1 MNNINIAVVNFE
13 QNLKNLIAQSGLPIT
28 VVQLILKNT
37 QYEVETQK
45 QEYLVRLKA
54 EMDAAMRVE
63 DSESTTPQVSEE
75 E

>member
-1 MNNINIAVVNFE
+1 MNNINIAVINFE

>member
-13 QNLKNLIAQSGLPIT
+13 RNLKNLIAQAGLPIT
-28 VVQLILKNT
+28 VVQLILKDT

-45 QEYLVRLKA
+45 QEYFMRLKV
-54 EMDAAMRVE
+54 EMDAATRGE
-63 DSESTTPQVSEE
+63 DFESTTPQGNEE

>member
-1 MNNINIAVVNFE
+1 MNNINIAVINFE

-28 VVQLILKNT
+28 IVQLILKNT
-37 QYEVETQK
+37 QYEVDTQK
-45 QEYLVRLKA
+45 QEYFMRLKA
-54 EMDAAMRVE
+54 EMDAAMQVE

>member
-1 MNNINIAVVNFE
+1 MNNINIAVINFE
-13 QNLKNLIAQSGLPIT
+13 QSLKNLIAQSGLPIT

-45 QEYLVRLKA
+45 QEYLMRLKA
-54 EMDAAMRVE
+54 EMDAAMQVE

>member
-1 MNNINIAVVNFE
+1 MNNINIAVINFE

-45 QEYLVRLKA
+45 QEYLMRLKA
-54 EMDAAMRVE
+54 EMDAAMQVE
-63 DSESTTPQVSEE
+63 DSELTTPQVSEE

>member
-45 QEYLVRLKA
+45 QEYFMRLKA

>member
-1 MNNINIAVVNFE
+1 MNNINIAIINFE

-45 QEYLVRLKA
+45 QEYLMRLKM
-54 EMDAAMRVE
+54 EMDAAMQVE
-63 DSESTTPQVSEE
+63 DSESTAPQVSEE

>member
-1 MNNINIAVVNFE
+1 MNNINIKIINFE
-13 QNLKNLIAQSGLPIT
+13 QNLKNLIAQSELPIT

-45 QEYLVRLKA
+45 QEYLMRLKM
-54 EMDAAMRVE
+54 EMDAAMQVE
-63 DSESTTPQVSEE
+63 DSESTTPQIIEE

>member
-1 MNNINIAVVNFE
+1 MNNINIAVINFE

-45 QEYLVRLKA
+45 QEYLMRLKA
-54 EMDAAMRVE
+54 EMDAAMQVE

>member
-1 MNNINIAVVNFE
+1 MDNINIAIINFE
-13 QNLKNLIAQSGLPIT
+13 QNLKNLIAQSGFPIT

-45 QEYLVRLKA
+45 QEYLMRLKA
-54 EMDAAMRVE
+54 EMDAAMQVE
-63 DSESTTPQVSEE
+63 NSESTTPQVNEE

>member
-1 MNNINIAVVNFE
+1 MNNINIAIVNFE

-37 QYEVETQK
+37 QYEVEVQK
-45 QEYLVRLKA
+45 QEYLMRLKA
-54 EMDAAMRVE
+54 EMDAEMRVE

>member
-13 QNLKNLIAQSGLPIT
+13 QNLKILIAQSGLPIT

-45 QEYLVRLKA
+45 QEYFMRLKA

>member
-37 QYEVETQK
+37 QYEVEAQK
-45 QEYLVRLKA
+45 QEYLMRLKA
-54 EMDAAMRVE
+54 EMDAAMQVE
-63 DSESTTPQVSEE
+63 DSESTTPQVNEE